1 MNSNKIKNTKVGDDI
16 HFYINGVEDRGIVV
30 KMNNEYVTVFKESTQ
45 NYDDIH
51 INDTFFVK
59 DIMVNKEWDKC
70 TDQERFDMLQKAHAP
85 SPRYIMKSWDELPR
99 DIKEVLR
106 KNNGIETAH
115 KDDDDMNTVT
125 RIFDGKTETTKGEGG
140 TGRKISPESS
150 SSEDPNQAPDHK
162 QGEKHRKDTVATMP
176 KGGIADEHGGHRGV
190 TSEESAK
197 LERHNQHGDSNVRN
211 QEVGNRK
218 EKLEWER
225 SGHGSS
231 AAAQDLHNEN
241 KPDAVETRQEKQRGR
256 ESQDKKGK
264 EVLAGVSALKA
275 WQLWLAKREE
285 QVLKR
290 SADFEEEKAID
301 EGKIKRGKNIIDP
314 QFEKDEYSLST
325 ALASKS
331 IEEQIN
337 KDAKDGKQGGIPK
350 EPREIYDDTGKK
362 IKEPD
367 STQQSRAGQ
376 ELRGRIE
383 DAGSKL
389 PEGRNDVRHTELGV
403 DRYHESVVGHNKKE
417 YNQHEKDKKG
427 NVRLGQRGQSDFS
440 DTGSSS
446 ITSTDGQ
453 ERDNKGKLTGKS
465 IEEKLLELKSNVENS
480 VHGNAARNP
489 TSGVSTST
497 PFDAP
502 KDYEGFSHSGKREG
516 QFKHE
521 KKKPSVGQKLSKVN
535 IKIDGSENPTSL
547 AQGTGENGN
556 EYVTAQQ
563 NKDKKGRA
571 DNQMEDKKQ

>member
-30 KMNNEYVTVFKESTQ
+30 KMNNEYVTIFKESTQ

-70 TDQERFDMLQKAHAP
+70 TDIERYDMLQKAHAP
-85 SPRYIMKSWDELPR
+85 SPRYLMKSWDELPR

-106 KNNGIETAH
+106 KNNGIEASH

-140 TGRKISPESS
+140 TGRKTNPESS
-150 SSEDPNQAPDHK
+150 LSEDANQAPDHK

-241 KPDAVETRQEKQRGR
+241 KPDAVETRQAKQRGR
-256 ESQDKKGK
+256 DSQDKKGK

-275 WQLWLAKREE
+275 WQLWLAQRQE
-285 QVLKR
+285 QV
-290 SADFEEEKAID
+290 I
-301 EGKIKRGKNIIDP
+301 
-314 QFEKDEYSLST
+314 
-325 ALASKS
+325 
-331 IEEQIN
+331 
-337 KDAKDGKQGGIPK
+337 KDAKDGKGGNKPK
-350 EPREIYDDTGKK
+350 FRYAFNDPSMGEASEGQT
-362 IKEPD
+362 KEAQA
-367 STQQSRAGQ
+367 SLER
-376 ELRGRIE
+376 LRGEHNEMDTSNFDEVRSGGKIS
-383 DAGSKL
+383 DLST
-389 PEGRNDVRHTELGV
+389 PYEGE
-403 DRYHESVVGHNKKE
+403 
-417 YNQHEKDKKG
+417 
-427 NVRLGQRGQSDFS
+427 
-440 DTGSSS
+440 
-446 ITSTDGQ
+446 
-453 ERDNKGKLTGKS
+453 ERDSKGKLTGKS
-465 IEEKLLELKSNVENS
+465 IEDKLLELKSNVENS

-489 TSGVSTST
+489 TSGVNTNTS
-497 PFDAP
+497 FDAP
-502 KDYEGFSHSGKREG
+502 KDYEGASHSGIRSE
-516 QFKHE
+516 QFKYE
-521 KKKPSVGQKLSKVN
+521 DKKPSVGQKLSKVN
-535 IKIDGSENPTSL
+535 INIDGSDRPVKMDK
-547 AQGTGENGN
+547 QGTGEGGN
-556 EYVTAQQ
+556 KNDTAQQ
-563 NKDKKGRA
+563 NNQVKGRA
-571 DNQMEDKKQ
+571 SNQERDKKQ

>member
-30 KMNNEYVTVFKESTQ
+30 KMNNEYVTIFKESTQ

-70 TDQERFDMLQKAHAP
+70 TDIERYDMLQKAHAP
-85 SPRYIMKSWDELPR
+85 SPRYLMKSWDELPR

-106 KNNGIETAH
+106 KNNGIEASH

-140 TGRKISPESS
+140 TGRKTNPESS
-150 SSEDPNQAPDHK
+150 LSEDANQAPDHK

-256 ESQDKKGK
+256 NSQDKKGK

-285 QVLKR
+285 QINKKSRGDSLNPSSEAYQGRSQRMEERNDKWDNASEDQKKRATESGNKKFGGKEIDSDSHSPDSKWQASDDFGATPAKLDADKVSESSSKEIR
-290 SADFEEEKAID
+290 SAGQGVKRQLSGELGNITQR
-301 EGKIKRGKNIIDP
+301 EG
-314 QFEKDEYSLST
+314 T
-325 ALASKS
+325 
-331 IEEQIN
+331 
-337 KDAKDGKQGGIPK
+337 GKQPN
-350 EPREIYDDTGKK
+350 KK
-362 IKEPD
+362 IE
-367 STQQSRAGQ
+367 AGVSA
-376 ELRGRIE
+376 L
-383 DAGSKL
+383 
-389 PEGRNDVRHTELGV
+389 
-403 DRYHESVVGHNKKE
+403 
-417 YNQHEKDKKG
+417 
-427 NVRLGQRGQSDFS
+427 
-440 DTGSSS
+440 
-446 ITSTDGQ
+446 
-453 ERDNKGKLTGKS
+453 KS

-502 KDYEGFSHSGKREG
+502 KDYEGFSHSGKRSE
-516 QFKHE
+516 QFKYE
-521 KKKPSVGQKLSKVN
+521 DKKPSVGQKLSKVN
-535 IKIDGSENPTSL
+535 INIDGSDRPVKMDK
-547 AQGTGENGN
+547 QGTGEGGN
-556 EYVTAQQ
+556 KNDTAQQ
-563 NKDKKGRA
+563 NNQVKGRA
-571 DNQMEDKKQ
+571 SNQERDKKQ

>member
-1 MNSNKIKNTKVGDDI
+1 
-16 HFYINGVEDRGIVV
+16 
-30 KMNNEYVTVFKESTQ
+30 
-45 NYDDIH
+45 
-51 INDTFFVK
+51 
-59 DIMVNKEWDKC
+59 
-70 TDQERFDMLQKAHAP
+70 MLQKAHAP

-125 RIFDGKTETTKGEGG
+125 RIFDGKTETTKGDTGTNRKFGEG
-140 TGRKISPESS
+140 SS
-150 SSEDPNQAPDHK
+150 LSEDPNQAPDHK
-162 QGEKHRKDTVATMP
+162 QGEQHRKDTVATMP

-285 QVLKR
+285 QINK
-290 SADFEEEKAID
+290 
-301 EGKIKRGKNIIDP
+301 GKNV
-314 QFEKDEYSLST
+314 EETHGAYRDEFDLADNEPLSHKEQEEADAYAANWKPT
-325 ALASKS
+325 AGNTKKS

-337 KDAKDGKQGGIPK
+337 KDAKDGKQGGKPK

-367 STQQSRAGQ
+367 STPQSRASQ

-383 DAGSKL
+383 DAGSNI
-389 PEGRNDVRHTELGV
+389 PEGSNDVRHTELGV
-403 DRYHESVVGHNKKE
+403 DRYHESVVGHNKEE

-465 IEEKLLELKSNVENS
+465 WEDKLLELKSNVENS

-516 QFKHE
+516 QFKYE

-535 IKIDGSENPTSL
+535 INIDGSDRPVKMDK
-547 AQGTGENGN
+547 QGTGEGGN
-556 EYVTAQQ
+556 KNDTAQQ
-563 NKDKKGRA
+563 NNQVKGRA
-571 DNQMEDKKQ
+571 SNQERDKKQ